1 MASGLKRDV
10 DAIVRKLARPE
21 YGCEVA
27 KTKRGHW
34 KVTKPGCP
42 QVIISPDPCD
52 PRTVRNTKADLKRYM
67 NIVL

>member
-10 DAIVRKLARPE
+10 DEIIRKLGKPE
-21 YGCEVA
+21 HGCTVG

-34 KVTKPGCP
+34 KVTKPGYS

-52 PRTVRNTKADLKRYM
+52 PRTVRNTKADLKRYL
-67 NIVL
+67 NIML